1 MLSEYKIYSHHQAH
15 HGSQMVPMKLLALK
29 EHIGNDA
36 KHQQGDN
43 FLYHLELHQ
52 RERTAVPVKA
62 NAVGRH
68 LAAIVEEGNEP
79 RKSNHADQ
87 GPVGTDPCL
96 GQFEMTIPSQCHED
110 IAHNQ

>member
-1 MLSEYKIYSHHQAH
+1 MTLEEYIKHINGEMGENHSLSE
-15 HGSQMVPMKLLALK
+15 
-29 EHIGNDA
+29 
-36 KHQQGDN
+36 
-43 FLYHLELHQ
+43 
-52 RERTAVPVKA
+52 RTVRTYMENVM
-62 NAVGRH
+62 
-68 LAAIVEEGNEP
+68 LEEGNEP